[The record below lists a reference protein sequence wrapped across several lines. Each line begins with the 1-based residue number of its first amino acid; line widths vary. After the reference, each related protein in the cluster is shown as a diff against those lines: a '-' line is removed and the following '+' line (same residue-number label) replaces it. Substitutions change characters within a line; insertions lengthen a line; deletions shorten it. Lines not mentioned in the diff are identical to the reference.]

1 MPDSHPRRAAL
12 ATLFGGAVGLLT
24 AAPALAWHDTQLGR
38 PQSGAAPRGQPS
50 GPQAEEN
57 FGTIPLRETDFVLG
71 ADDAPITLIKYASL
85 TCPHCASFHASTAAE
100 LKRDHIPEGRVR
112 YIHRHSP
119 LDQLALAGAML
130 LHCGNGSQEWFFA
143 LLDML
148 YSEQSDWAT
157 AADPIDAL
165 RRLAAR
171 TGLNAE
177 EFNACLSDQALAD
190 RILEERAEGVETFGV
205 RSTPTLLVNGARF
218 SGSLSM
224 AQLDTI
230 MERVG

>member
-1 MPDSHPRRAAL
+1 MPNTYPRRAAL
-12 ATLFGGAVGLLT
+12 ATFFGGVAGLLS
-24 AAPALAWHDTQLGR
+24 AAPALAWHDTLHRR
-38 PQSGAAPRGQPS
+38 PQTGAAPRRQQS

-57 FGTIPLRETDFVLG
+57 FGTIPLHETDFALG
-71 ADDAPITLIKYASL
+71 ADDAPITLIKYGSL

-112 YIHRHSP
+112 YIHRHFP
-119 LDQLALAGAML
+119 LDQPALVGAML
-130 LHCGNGSQEWFFA
+130 LHCGNGSQGRFFA
-143 LLDML
+143 LLDIL

-157 AADPIDAL
+157 ASDPIDAL
-165 RRLAAR
+165 RRIAAR

-190 RILEERAEGVETFGV
+190 RILDERAEGAETYGV
-205 RSTPTLLVNGARF
+205 RATPTLLVNGARF

-224 AQLDTI
+224 AQLDSI
-230 MERVG
+230 IERVG